1 MTIKKIIKRI
11 SFRILYPVSKY
22 YLSKERTY
30 KYEDISIKVMPGVF
44 HPGLFFSTKI
54 LLKYL
59 RDKNLNGNTLL
70 ELGAGTGLIS
80 VFCAKKE
87 AMVSATDI
95 NSKAIQNIKDNSSNN
110 SVSINIIQSNLFDE
124 IPEQKFDWIIINPPY
139 YPKDPRNEYEQAWF
153 CGSNF
158 QFFIKLFDQLEL
170 YSDKS
175 SNTIIILSE
184 DCDIKRILK
193 IAENKSF
200 TFDVIIRKRKWGEWN
215 YLYRIVKKTDPVK
228 FDSSGYDKDLH
239 NKLD

>member
-1 MTIKKIIKRI
+1 MTIKKFIKRI

-30 KYEDISIKVMPGVF
+30 KYEEISIKVMPGVF

-59 RDKNLNGNTLL
+59 RDKNLKGNTLL

-80 VFCAKKE
+80 VFCAKNE
-87 AMVSATDI
+87 AIVSATDI

-110 SVSINIIQSNLFDE
+110 SVSINIIQSNLFDK

-139 YPKDPRNEYEQAWF
+139 YPKDPQNEYEQAWF

-158 QFFIKLFDQLEL
+158 QFFIKLFDQLGI
-170 YSDKS
+170 YSGKS
-175 SNTIIILSE
+175 SNIILILSE
-184 DCDIKRILK
+184 DCDIRRILK

-200 TFDVIIRKRKWGEWN
+200 TFDVIKRKRKWGEWN
-215 YLYRIVKKTDPVK
+215 YLYRIVKKKDPVK